1 MTTLWL
7 WNEVLHDSRY
17 ANSLSPVNQIMLCVV
32 SGIIAI
38 VITGF
43 TAWHLSLAM
52 RGMTTIECL
61 EKTRYLS
68 PVKNHMRN
76 LKQANG
82 NGGAMGLQDYGQQ
95 LAEIHANALP
105 GVTREEEGEV
115 MLRNGQ
121 AGPEFE
127 YTASDSLRQN
137 YAVLE
142 RLRER
147 DRYEEY
153 LDEKDSEKLPRA
165 FDLGWRRNLKHL
177 FGERRLYW
185 FLPICNTTGDGWH
198 WEPSQEWVE
207 ARQRVQREREAQAR
221 EDQAFEADQDQFAQR
236 GRFEDK
242 VNSQRR
248 YLSPDGSPSSRMSMQ
263 TLRRRSSFDENGGD
277 SDVSSDGEPPSFQSR
292 SRVGGVSKYD

>member
-1 MTTLWL
+1 
-7 WNEVLHDSRY
+7 
-17 ANSLSPVNQIMLCVV
+17 MLCVV

-82 NGGAMGLQDYGQQ
+82 NGGAMGLQDYRQQ

-185 FLPICNTTGDGWH
+185 VLPVCNTTGDGWH

-277 SDVSSDGEPPSFQSR
+277 SDVSSDEEPPSFQSR